1 MIFWFFPLPLRPNF
15 LQFWLKPILVFPP
28 CFMSLDIFQCLPVYS
43 RCELQFVSYCCEKT
57 VYISFILEKKILFS
71 GRSVFGPP
79 LPLLLVSTSLP
90 LLALAY
96 LHPAPTRALGLCTPQ
111 VCRRQ
116 LAGARLA
123 GSARG
128 QAAGPLPVPPCRHL

>member
-57 VYISFILEKKILFS
+57 VYISFILEKKKSFFPEGPSLAPLYPFS
-71 GRSVFGPP
+71 SS
-79 LPLLLVSTSLP
+79 LLLFLSCLAGHSLP
-90 LLALAY
+90 RLLLF
-96 LHPAPTRALGLCTPQ
+96 LHSSFHFPTFSSSCVTHSVVSDSLRPH
-111 VCRRQ
+111 
-116 LAGARLA
+116 
-123 GSARG
+123 
-128 QAAGPLPVPPCRHL
+128 GP